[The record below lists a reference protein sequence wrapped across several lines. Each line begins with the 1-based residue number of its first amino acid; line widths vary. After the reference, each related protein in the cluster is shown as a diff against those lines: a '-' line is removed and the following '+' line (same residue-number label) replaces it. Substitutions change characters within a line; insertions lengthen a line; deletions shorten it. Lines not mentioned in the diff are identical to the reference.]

1 MENFSANKS
10 HSPTKSLRK
19 LLWVVL
25 TAAIAIGG
33 FMIANGTDV
42 STKKV
47 YTVEFEKAVALI
59 KKYEGMHKNHP
70 TLIGYGHQVIAGDKY
85 KRRANLTLAQADEL
99 LRDDLSKLCARYRSF
114 GQDSLLLAALAYNC
128 GIGTVARSSVYK
140 NLQAGNR
147 NIESAYLAHSKS
159 RGKTL
164 SQLKRRRQEELDSL
178 FSPTL
183 IPSPLTAA
191 I

>member
-1 MENFSANKS
+1 MNKIDS
-10 HSPTKSLRK
+10 SQISFISNPLRK
-19 LLWVVL
+19 LLWLVIAVSVM
-25 TAAIAIGG
+25 TGGIMIAIG
-33 FMIANGTDV
+33 
-42 STKKV
+42 STAPGEKI
-47 YTVEFEKAVALI
+47 YTVEFEKAVAII

-114 GQDSLLLAALAYNC
+114 GKDSLLLAALAYNC
-128 GIGTVARSSVYK
+128 GIGTVAKSSVYR

-147 NIESAYLAHSKS
+147 NIQAAYLAHSKS

-178 FSPTL
+178 F
-183 IPSPLTAA
+183 IP
-191 I
+191 

>member
-1 MENFSANKS
+1 MNVSGYFAQCSNS
-10 HSPTKSLRK
+10 GSLRK
-19 LLWVVL
+19 LLW
-25 TAAIAIGG
+25 AIISAIALSG
-33 FMIANGTDV
+33 IAMFALGSAKSDN
-42 STKKV
+42 KV
-47 YTVEFEKAVALI
+47 YTVEFEKAVTLI
-59 KKYEGMHKNHP
+59 KKYEGLHKNHP

-85 KRRANLTLAQADEL
+85 KRRANLSLEQADEL

-114 GQDSLLLAALAYNC
+114 GKDSLLLAALAYNC
-128 GIGTVARSSVYK
+128 GIGTVAKSSVYK

-178 FSPTL
+178 FVK
-183 IPSPLTAA
+183 
-191 I
+191 

>member
-1 MENFSANKS
+1 
-10 HSPTKSLRK
+10 
-19 LLWVVL
+19 
-25 TAAIAIGG
+25 
-33 FMIANGTDV
+33 
-42 STKKV
+42 
-47 YTVEFEKAVALI
+47 
-59 KKYEGMHKNHP
+59 MHKNHP

-114 GQDSLLLAALAYNC
+114 GKDSLLLAALAYNC
-128 GIGTVARSSVYK
+128 GIGTVAKSSVYK
-140 NLQAGNR
+140 NLKEGNR

-178 FSPTL
+178 F
-183 IPSPLTAA
+183 IK
-191 I
+191 